1 MFKLKNQFKII
12 YLCLI
17 IFVGLLFII
26 NNQQLMAMQNNKN
39 KQKSDVDLMEEA
51 VEELSEGIKY
61 FNKKGIQINLDKIM
75 KLLPKKETNTKKRNI
90 TLEEPNLFISKK
102 SNKNKK

>member
-12 YLCLI
+12 YFCLI
-17 IFVGLLFII
+17 TFISLLFIF
-26 NNQQLMAMQNNKN
+26 NNKVMAMQNNKN

-51 VEELSEGIKY
+51 VEALSEGIKY

-75 KLLPKKETNTKKRNI
+75 KLLPKKETNTKKE
-90 TLEEPNLFISKK
+90 T
-102 SNKNKK
+102 

>member
-1 MFKLKNQFKII
+1 MFNLKNQFKII

-17 IFVGLLFII
+17 TFISLLFIF
-26 NNQQLMAMQNNKN
+26 NNKVMAMQNNKN